1 MAGGIMGKLSL
12 DISSVMKSIDDLKNG
27 LANLGK
33 GGGGTGGIHVPG
45 IDDLKKDLQSVL
57 PLLNQIDTQLKSLGS
72 GGSGGG
78 GVEQQSAKVR
88 ELVR

>member
-12 DISSVMKSIDDLKNG
+12 DISSVMKSIDDLQKG
-27 LANLGK
+27 IANLGK
-33 GGGGTGGIHVPG
+33 GGGSGGIHVPG